1 MPWSVATPFA
11 LGAVAAL
18 LLGRLWAQ
26 KLNPKRLQQAFAWF
40 TLAVALLM
48 LARAVGWL
56 AI

>member
-1 MPWSVATPFA
+1 V
-11 LGAVAAL
+11 AL

-26 KLNPKRLQQAFAWF
+26 KLDPKRLQQAFAWF

-48 LARAVGWL
+48 LTRAAGLL